1 MITDT
6 MRKRESTMTIR
17 CLVVDDEP
25 LGRVRITTLLQEIA
39 EAEVVGE
46 CETGS
51 AAIEAITGLA
61 PDLLFLDVQM
71 PEVDGFGVL
80 AAIPEEQRP
89 AVIFITA
96 YDQYAIKAF
105 EVHAQD
111 YLLKPFDPD
120 RFQAAFRLA
129 AQRIQTQRETGTN
142 ARLVALL
149 EDIERERP
157 RRTRIPIR
165 SGGRVFFLSV
175 EDIEWLEAADNYVRI
190 HAQGEVHV
198 VRQTLQSMEQTL
210 APAQFVRIH
219 RSSIVNVSSIR
230 EIQPYFGGEYVVLL
244 RSGTKVYTSRRY
256 RDRLEALME

>member
-1 MITDT
+1 MT
-6 MRKRESTMTIR
+6 MDIVRPREATTTIR

-25 LGRVRITTLLQEIA
+25 LGRVRITTLLQEIP

-51 AAIEAITGLA
+51 AAIEAINELT

-80 AAIPEEQRP
+80 AAIPQEQRP
-89 AVIFITA
+89 AVIFVTA

-105 EVHAQD
+105 DVHAQD

-129 AQRIQTQRETGTN
+129 AQRINTERNNGTS

-149 EDIERERP
+149 EDMERTRP

-165 SGGRVFFLSV
+165 AGGRVFFLPI

-198 VRQTLQSMEQTL
+198 VRQTLQSMEQSL
-210 APAQFVRIH
+210 APSLFVRIH
-219 RSSIVNVSSIR
+219 RSSIVNVGCIR

-244 RSGTKVYTSRRY
+244 RSGTRVYTSRRY